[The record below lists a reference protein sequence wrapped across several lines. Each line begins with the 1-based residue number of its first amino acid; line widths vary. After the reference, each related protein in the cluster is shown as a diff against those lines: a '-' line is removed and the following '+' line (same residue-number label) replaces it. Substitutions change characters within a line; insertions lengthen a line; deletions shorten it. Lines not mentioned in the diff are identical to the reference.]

1 MYKTWVFISYG
12 FYLSMK
18 YQYLISDSYIEAYEK
33 RFIVDANIAST
44 MSYPIKNLEEAYQWI
59 LEVEGF

>member
-1 MYKTWVFISYG
+1 
-12 FYLSMK
+12 MK